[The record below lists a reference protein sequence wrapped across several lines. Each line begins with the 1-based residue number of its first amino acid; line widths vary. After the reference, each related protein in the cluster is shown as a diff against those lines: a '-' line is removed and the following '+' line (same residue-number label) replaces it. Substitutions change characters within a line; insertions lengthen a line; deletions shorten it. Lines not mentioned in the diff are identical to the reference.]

1 MSAASPI
8 ATEAESEGG
17 VAVKGVHFRSSNV
30 REGEEEEEAEE
41 EEEKEEE
48 EWLVALPPKKALELP
63 RCLAACSNSLS
74 FFRLDN
80 SLTNRL

>member
-1 MSAASPI
+1 M
-8 ATEAESEGG
+8 EEE
-17 VAVKGVHFRSSNV
+17 
-30 REGEEEEEAEE
+30 EDEEEEEEEEEAEE
-41 EEEKEEE
+41 EEEEEE
-48 EWLVALPPKKALELP
+48 EKKALELP

>member
-1 MSAASPI
+1 LGCG
-8 ATEAESEGG
+8 TEEWLE
-17 VAVKGVHFRSSNV
+17 
-30 REGEEEEEAEE
+30 EEEDEEEEEEEAEE
-41 EEEKEEE
+41 EEEEEEEEEAE
-48 EWLVALPPKKALELP
+48 EWLVALPLKKALELP